1 MLANLTPFSTTSET
15 LSYIGTSSDDPVD
28 AVEEVIDDRDV
39 DDSRVIEDARD
50 VTDVDA
56 GVEEDVVDE
65 DKDVADEVEVD
76 EVGVDEDKVDKVGVD
91 EDVVDEDV
99 VDELLFNVF
108 RPSLFI
114 LTSSTD
120 FKCMPTSTHMS
131 THLKKDAAGI
141 FLCLLVLSLLK
152 IPMPL

>member
-1 MLANLTPFSTTSET
+1 MISSSNTSFI
-15 LSYIGTSSDDPVD
+15 YIGTSSDDPVD
-28 AVEEVIDDRDV
+28 AVEDVIDDRDV
-39 DDSRVIEDARD
+39 DDARVIEDARD

-56 GVEEDVVDE
+56 GIEEGVVDE
-65 DKDVADEVEVD
+65 DEDVADEVEVD
-76 EVGVDEDKVDKVGVD
+76 K
-91 EDVVDEDV
+91 DVVDEDEVDKDVVDKDVVDEDEVDDDV

-120 FKCMPTSTHMS
+120 FKCMPTPTHMS
-131 THLKKDAAGI
+131 THLKKNAGI

>member
-1 MLANLTPFSTTSET
+1 MISSSNTSFI
-15 LSYIGTSSDDPVD
+15 YIGTSSDDPVD
-28 AVEEVIDDRDV
+28 AVEDVIDDRNV
-39 DDSRVIEDARD
+39 DDARVIEDARD

-56 GVEEDVVDE
+56 GIEEGVVDKDE
-65 DKDVADEVEVD
+65 DVADEVEVD
-76 EVGVDEDKVDKVGVD
+76 K
-91 EDVVDEDV
+91 DVVDEDEVDKDVVDEDEVDDDV

-120 FKCMPTSTHMS
+120 FKCMPTPTHMS
-131 THLKKDAAGI
+131 THLKKNAGI

-152 IPMPL
+152 IPMLL

>member
-1 MLANLTPFSTTSET
+1 MISSSNTSFI
-15 LSYIGTSSDDPVD
+15 YIGTSSDDPVD
-28 AVEEVIDDRDV
+28 AVEDVIDDRDV
-39 DDSRVIEDARD
+39 DDARVIEDARD

-56 GVEEDVVDE
+56 GIEEGVVDE
-65 DKDVADEVEVD
+65 DEDVADEVEVD
-76 EVGVDEDKVDKVGVD
+76 K
-91 EDVVDEDV
+91 DVVDEDEVDKDVVDEDEVDDDV

-120 FKCMPTSTHMS
+120 FKCMPTPTHMS
-131 THLKKDAAGI
+131 THLKKNAGI

-152 IPMPL
+152 IPMLL

>member
-1 MLANLTPFSTTSET
+1 MISSSNTSFI
-15 LSYIGTSSDDPVD
+15 YIGTSSDDPVD
-28 AVEEVIDDRDV
+28 AVEDVIDDRDV
-39 DDSRVIEDARD
+39 DDARVIEDARD

-56 GVEEDVVDE
+56 GIEEGVVDE
-65 DKDVADEVEVD
+65 DEDVADEVEVD
-76 EVGVDEDKVDKVGVD
+76 K
-91 EDVVDEDV
+91 DVVDEDEVDKDVVDEDEVDDDV

-131 THLKKDAAGI
+131 THLKKNAGI

>member
-1 MLANLTPFSTTSET
+1 MISSSNTSFI
-15 LSYIGTSSDDPVD
+15 YIGTSSDDPVD
-28 AVEEVIDDRDV
+28 AVEDVIDDRDV
-39 DDSRVIEDARD
+39 DDARVIEDARD

-56 GVEEDVVDE
+56 GIEEGVVDE
-65 DKDVADEVEVD
+65 DEDVADEVEVD
-76 EVGVDEDKVDKVGVD
+76 K
-91 EDVVDEDV
+91 DVVDEDEVDKDVVDEDEVDDDV

-120 FKCMPTSTHMS
+120 FKCMPTPTHMS
-131 THLKKDAAGI
+131 THLKKNAGI